1 MKIREFIDF
10 INNPKNKMLK
20 SEQLQQ
26 LVTKTLEVK
35 NYISI
40 KEKKNLIDDII
51 NSCIIYE
58 DGVFKFDEIGKYIVF
73 TMRTIAAYTNLE
85 LSSDME
91 TDYDMLC
98 EAKLLNMIVESF
110 SGEYENVRSML
121 QMRCEYILSGNNIEA
136 QFGKFLTG
144 IMDKLDVFTDVLSSK
159 IGAFDFNNLPVNM
172 NDLSKLMEFVNSQ
185 KK

>member
-20 SEQLQQ
+20 SDQLQQ
-26 LVTKTLEVK
+26 LIAKTLEVK

-40 KEKKNLIDDII
+40 KDKKNLIDDIV
-51 NSCIIYE
+51 NNCIIYE
-58 DGVFKFDEIGKYIVF
+58 DGVFKFDEIDKYIVF
-73 TMRTIAAYTNLE
+73 TMKTIASYTNLE
-85 LSSDME
+85 LSVDME

-98 EAKLLNMIVESF
+98 EAKLLNLVVDSF
-110 SGEYENVRSML
+110 FSEYENVRSML
-121 QMRCEYILSGNNIEA
+121 QMKCDYILSGNNIEA

-144 IMDKLDVFTDVLSSK
+144 ILDKVDVFADALSSK
-159 IGAFDFNNLPVNM
+159 ISDFDFNNLPVNM
-172 NDLSKLMEFVNSQ
+172 DDLNKLIEFVNSQ